1 MGTASAQLSLRHQCS
16 IAGSCLFVILQ
27 TQTATVLLKDLEG
40 KTLNWPLWGNWW
52 VIAANRITQYESV
65 RITAIKLVYTQTIRI
80 LIFKGMSYF
89 FQTIN
94 LDVASQPRVS
104 WKRGLRFSPT
114 FLSSLQSPLLLL
126 LLPMCIMSSIQWLLT
141 FKTIDLHRLTR
152 ITASQFGGRAR
163 CVCVCAHAWTG
174 AKVTCLTHTSAS
186 GDPQPPACVCSDLPT
201 SSLPN
206 SLSEWGQLT
215 GFDMCVCVC
224 VCVPVPVPVST
235 LFNVSTSCPVVPQT
249 VLQFKVT
256 THLSSRVVDLDLLD
270 FIPRLLSIGSNT
282 SDPHVLFQHRADFDL
297 SQPAAG

>member
-52 VIAANRITQYESV
+52 VIAANRITKYISV

-163 CVCVCAHAWTG
+163 CVCVCTRMNWGKGNMSNPHVCFRWSTAAS
-174 AKVTCLTHTSAS
+174 VCLFRSAYFLFTQLS
-186 GDPQPPACVCSDLPT
+186 VWMRPVDRLWHVCVCSCT
-201 SSLPN
+201 C
-206 SLSEWGQLT
+206 T
-215 GFDMCVCVC
+215 CFFFV
-224 VCVPVPVPVST
+224 
-235 LFNVSTSCPVVPQT
+235 
-249 VLQFKVT
+249 
-256 THLSSRVVDLDLLD
+256 
-270 FIPRLLSIGSNT
+270 
-282 SDPHVLFQHRADFDL
+282 
-297 SQPAAG
+297 

>member
-52 VIAANRITQYESV
+52 VIAANRITKYISV

-114 FLSSLQSPLLLL
+114 FLSSLQTSLLLLLLL

-141 FKTIDLHRLTR
+141 FKTIDLHRLTS

-163 CVCVCAHAWTG
+163 RVCVH
-174 AKVTCLTHTSAS
+174 THE
-186 GDPQPPACVCSDLPT
+186 L
-201 SSLPN
+201 
-206 SLSEWGQLT
+206 GQ
-215 GFDMCVCVC
+215 
-224 VCVPVPVPVST
+224 
-235 LFNVSTSCPVVPQT
+235 
-249 VLQFKVT
+249 
-256 THLSSRVVDLDLLD
+256 R
-270 FIPRLLSIGSNT
+270 
-282 SDPHVLFQHRADFDL
+282 
-297 SQPAAG
+297 